1 MVCFQKN
8 PTRSARPNNSA
19 DEQVARAAS
28 RFPAPNKQSRGV
40 KSRSPDTACP
50 NQSSPPEER
59 RGSIDYLRGDGVA
72 EEASGRDKAHD
83 GAPREK
89 APLPIQRP
97 PELGGGAE
105 DRRRRHVLRRD
116 EPTRL
121 EDPLGPVLK
130 PIARKNQAQY

>member
-1 MVCFQKN
+1 M
-8 PTRSARPNNSA
+8 
-19 DEQVARAAS
+19 
-28 RFPAPNKQSRGV
+28 
-40 KSRSPDTACP
+40 ACP
-50 NQSSPPEER
+50 NQSSPRGREWGEER
-59 RGSIDYLRGDGVA
+59 RGSIDYLRGDGVT

-121 EDPLGPVLK
+121 ADPLGPVLR
-130 PIARKNQAQY
+130 PITRKNRAQY